1 VVLNVPAFCPQIIYA
16 AKSRSTYN
24 VELKKVEETGP
35 FNLAKA
41 FMVSA
46 LAHQWQAVVM
56 CHCANDCFT
65 SSVLHHPRSNPL
77 ILCCV
82 GSFALDALITQY
94 PAVSKET
101 AQGQIVPTRLP
112 QT

>member
-1 VVLNVPAFCPQIIYA
+1 MLLNVSVFCPQIIYA

-56 CHCANDCFT
+56 CHCAND
-65 SSVLHHPRSNPL
+65 N
-77 ILCCV
+77 I
-82 GSFALDALITQY
+82 A
-94 PAVSKET
+94 
-101 AQGQIVPTRLP
+101 
-112 QT
+112 